1 MPQRTD
7 LEFNPAFGSPLLL
20 RPEGFEG
27 ELKTYFIGMEPSKYV
42 ICSLGNAL
50 ADKAAL
56 SALRDKT
63 RRTRLF
69 YLRQGVMC
77 GFTVRIQGFKTSPFG
92 HLYLS
97 FPKIAQ
103 TFNLRQHDRIDCH
116 LPAMIS
122 APAGSS
128 QGMISNIS
136 KGGCRMSLLPGE
148 SPLSWLCEGE
158 CYDLAMQLPTLSEPQ
173 HCFCRLSQ
181 RIDGTRDANLLQLGL
196 QFQNFDT
203 AHEEC
208 IEAFIRHVSDYRI

>member
-1 MPQRTD
+1 M
-7 LEFNPAFGSPLLL
+7 EFNPAFGSPLLL

-27 ELKTYFIGMEPSKYV
+27 ELKTYFIGMEPSRYV

-56 SALRDKT
+56 AALRDKT

-97 FPKIAQ
+97 FPEIAQ
-103 TFNLRQHDRIDCH
+103 TFNLRLHDRIDCH
-116 LPAMIS
+116 LPAKIA
-122 APAGSS
+122 APAGSG

-136 KGGCRMSLLPGE
+136 KGGCRMSLLSGAD
-148 SPLSWLCEGE
+148 PLHWLCEGE
-158 CYDLAMQLPTLSEPQ
+158 CYDLAMQLPTLAEPL

-181 RIDGTRDANLLQLGL
+181 RIGRSSEAGLLQLGL
-196 QFQNFDT
+196 QFQSFDPDQ
-203 AHEEC
+203 EKR
-208 IEAFIRHVSDYRI
+208 IEAFIRLVSEYRI

>member
-20 RPEGFEG
+20 RPEGFDG

-103 TFNLRQHDRIDCH
+103 TF
-116 LPAMIS
+116 
-122 APAGSS
+122 
-128 QGMISNIS
+128 IS

-148 SPLSWLCEGE
+148 SPLPWLCEGE